1 MAGSSPARGGRDR
14 ARADPVE
21 PGDDQPRGRAG
32 AAQIMS
38 LAGDLTTH
46 VVGFC
51 RRLRA
56 RDLPVGPR
64 EAADALRALAAV
76 DVSNRRECYLAL
88 RAVLTSRYDDL
99 AVFDEVFWEFWNP
112 PAPRGTGADQPPEL
126 PALSADGQT
135 PALLSWLDEALQTQ
149 GEEPI
154 PAYSPVE

>member
-14 ARADPVE
+14 ARGGPVE

-32 AAQIMS
+32 VAQIMS

-56 RDLPVGPR
+56 RDLPVGPK

-76 DVSNRRECYLAL
+76 DVSNRRGG
-88 RAVLTSRYDDL
+88 
-99 AVFDEVFWEFWNP
+99 F
-112 PAPRGTGADQPPEL
+112 PAPRTVVTPPQQG
-126 PALSADGQT
+126 PAGLYYVV
-135 PALLSWLDEALQTQ
+135 PAVLD
-149 GEEPI
+149 P
-154 PAYSPVE
+154 PA

>member
-14 ARADPVE
+14 ARGGPVE

-76 DVSNRRECYLAL
+76 DLSNRRGGFLAL
-88 RAVLTSRYDDL
+88 RAVLTSRHDDL
-99 AVFDEVFWEFWNP
+99 AGLYDVVLGVLKP
-112 PAPRGTGADQPPEL
+112 PAPQ
-126 PALSADGQT
+126 
-135 PALLSWLDEALQTQ
+135 
-149 GEEPI
+149 
-154 PAYSPVE
+154 

>member
-14 ARADPVE
+14 ARGGPVE

-56 RDLPVGPR
+56 RDLPVGPK

-76 DVSNRRECYLAL
+76 DVSNRRGRVLAL
-88 RAVLTSRYDDL
+88 RTGLT
-99 AVFDEVFWEFWNP
+99 P
-112 PAPRGTGADQPPEL
+112 PAGGPGV
-126 PALSADGQT
+126 S
-135 PALLSWLDEALQTQ
+135 
-149 GEEPI
+149 
-154 PAYSPVE
+154 

>member
-14 ARADPVE
+14 ARAGPVE

-56 RDLPVGPR
+56 RDLLVGPK
-64 EAADALRALAAV
+64 EGADALRALAAV
-76 DVSNRRECYLAL
+76 DVSNRREGFLAL
-88 RAVLTSRYDDL
+88 RPVVTSSY
-99 AVFDEVFWEFWNP
+99 A
-112 PAPRGTGADQPPEL
+112 G
-126 PALSADGQT
+126 LSG
-135 PALLSWLDEALQTQ
+135 L
-149 GEEPI
+149 
-154 PAYSPVE
+154 

>member
-14 ARADPVE
+14 ARAGPVE

-56 RDLPVGPR
+56 RDLRVGPS
-64 EAADALRALAAV
+64 EAADARRALAAV
-76 DVSNRRECYLAL
+76 DVSHRRESYRALPTGLA
-88 RAVLTSRYDDL
+88 SRYDDL
-99 AVFDEVFWEFWNP
+99 AVV
-112 PAPRGTGADQPPEL
+112 
-126 PALSADGQT
+126 
-135 PALLSWLDEALQTQ
+135 
-149 GEEPI
+149 
-154 PAYSPVE
+154 